1 MLDKT
6 SEKIDPSMSDQVEES
21 SAKTND
27 PTTLPQSADT
37 HDESDMGSDAAVSP
51 MLQAIDQKYDESDMT
66 SPVTE
71 PISTEFPNDIA
82 TDGFPSDIAA
92 ESAVASTSSTSL
104 EFPED
109 VATDSATK
117 SNSWQSATLESS
129 TAPNSPQVIPEETT
143 TSIADAFF
151 VPESSTAPN
160 SPQVISSE
168 ETTSSVA
175 DAFFEHEENAQ
186 PAIPPSYDIAVESA
200 VVSTSSASPE
210 FPDDIAVASTSSTSL
225 EFPEDVATDS
235 TTESSSWQSATSE
248 SSTAP
253 NSPQVIS
260 EETTSSIADAFFV
273 HKESAQTV
281 ILPSSIAEV
290 FFNKDKPNIADAI
303 FDQNPPRQS
312 EPSQPAASPPI
323 MCSPAV
329 VPEVMPV
336 PSLLLQDVQSDADLK
351 LLRVKY
357 RERYIELEE
366 MLEYAAATSKLDPLS
381 LSLEVKKLKKI
392 FFYESPSHLTVETL
406 CEAEA
411 DMEEL
416 YATLSQLIYPVT
428 IQTLR
433 ATSELYPIKHSW
445 LSSWLLG
452 SNSIGL
458 NFFRQIIW
466 VAIALIGLLCLKE
479 GVSFYIADHATTA
492 STIPGSAQA
501 TVASIPKNSLE
512 LLNRLLQMATPFLYG
527 AIGSLVYI
535 YKTLSDL
542 YVCRTLD
549 PNKLANDWMRLFMG
563 GLMGG
568 LTVAL
573 FYQQYYYQGYVS
585 PDGGDASKISAVALA
600 FLTGY
605 SVEFFYRILDRIINT
620 VLPKSVED
628 NTMAQAVISPRQQQM
643 DMLLKRLKDAK
654 SDEDK
659 AIIRDL
665 LGKL

>member
-6 SEKIDPSMSDQVEES
+6 SEKIDPSISDHVGEL
-21 SAKTND
+21 SAKMDD
-27 PTTLPQSADT
+27 PATLPQATDMY
-37 HDESDMGSDAAVSP
+37 DESDIGSDTAVPLPTSTAAGSP
-51 MLQAIDQKYDESDMT
+51 MLQATDQEYDESDTAPAGSEPALTDFPNDIAAESTVASTHSASNEFPEDIATDSVVAST
-66 SPVTE
+66 SYPSSNGFPNDIAAESTVASTHSASNEFPEDIATDSVVTSTSYPSSNGFPNDIAAEPVVA
-71 PISTEFPNDIA
+71 STHSASNEFPNDIA
-82 TDGFPSDIAA
+82 TDAA
-92 ESAVASTSSTSL
+92 AKSTSWQPTTS
-104 EFPED
+104 
-109 VATDSATK
+109 
-117 SNSWQSATLESS
+117 ESS
-129 TAPNSPQVIPEETT
+129 TDPRIIFEETT

-151 VPESSTAPN
+151 VHR
-160 SPQVISSE
+160 E
-168 ETTSSVA
+168 EQLTVLPTSVA
-175 DAFFEHEENAQ
+175 EA
-186 PAIPPSYDIAVESA
+186 
-200 VVSTSSASPE
+200 
-210 FPDDIAVASTSSTSL
+210 
-225 EFPEDVATDS
+225 
-235 TTESSSWQSATSE
+235 
-248 SSTAP
+248 
-253 NSPQVIS
+253 
-260 EETTSSIADAFFV
+260 
-273 HKESAQTV
+273 
-281 ILPSSIAEV
+281 
-290 FFNKDKPNIADAI
+290 FFNKDNPNPTIPLPSIADDI
-303 FDQNPPRQS
+303 FTQNPPNQS
-312 EPSQPAASPPI
+312 EQSQLAAPPPI
-323 MCSPAV
+323 TFPPDAALGV
-329 VPEVMPV
+329 APV
-336 PSLLLQDVQSDADLK
+336 PSLLLQDVQSDADLS

-381 LSLEVKKLKKI
+381 LSLEVKKLKKV
-392 FFYESPSHLTVETL
+392 FFYESPAHLTVESL

-416 YATLSQLIYPVT
+416 YATLSQLIYPAT

-445 LSSWLLG
+445 WSSWLLG

-466 VAIALIGLLCLKE
+466 VAIALIALLCLKE
-479 GVSFYIADHATTA
+479 GVNFYITDQAA
-492 STIPGSAQA
+492 SQASAIPGSAQA
-501 TVASIPKNSLE
+501 TVASIPKNPLE

-573 FYQQYYYQGYVS
+573 FYQQYYSQGYVT
-585 PDGGDASKISAVALA
+585 PDGDINKISAVALA

-620 VLPKSVED
+620 VLPKSVDD
-628 NTMAQAVISPRQQQM
+628 NMTQVVISPRQQQM

-659 AIIRDL
+659 AVIRGI

>member
-1 MLDKT
+1 MLEDKT
-6 SEKIDPSMSDQVEES
+6 SEKM
-21 SAKTND
+21 ND
-27 PTTLPQSADT
+27 PAILSQSTDIY
-37 HDESDMGSDAAVSP
+37 DESDMGSDAA
-51 MLQAIDQKYDESDMT
+51 
-66 SPVTE
+66 TE
-71 PISTEFPNDIA
+71 PALSDFPNDIA
-82 TDGFPSDIAA
+82 TDSTATSSHHPVSNGFPNDIATDSVDFPEDIA
-92 ESAVASTSSTSL
+92 VESAVASTSSTSSSTSS
-104 EFPED
+104 EFPND
-109 VATDSATK
+109 VATDSATGAT
-117 SNSWQSATLESS
+117 SWQPAALESS
-129 TAPNSPQVIPEETT
+129 TAPNPPPEICEETT

-151 VPESSTAPN
+151 V
-160 SPQVISSE
+160 
-168 ETTSSVA
+168 
-175 DAFFEHEENAQ
+175 HEESDQ
-186 PAIPPSYDIAVESA
+186 PI
-200 VVSTSSASPE
+200 
-210 FPDDIAVASTSSTSL
+210 
-225 EFPEDVATDS
+225 
-235 TTESSSWQSATSE
+235 
-248 SSTAP
+248 
-253 NSPQVIS
+253 
-260 EETTSSIADAFFV
+260 
-273 HKESAQTV
+273 
-281 ILPSSIAEV
+281 ILPPSIAEA
-290 FFNKDKPNIADAI
+290 FFNKDKPNPITPLPSVADAI
-303 FDQNPPRQS
+303 FDQNPPTQP
-312 EPSQPAASPPI
+312 EPSPPTTSPPV
-323 MCSPAV
+323 MFSPPV
-329 VPEVMPV
+329 VPETAPA
-336 PSLLLQDVQSDADLK
+336 PPPPLLLQDVQSDADLK

-381 LSLEVKKLKKI
+381 LSLEVKKLKKV
-392 FFYESPSHLTVETL
+392 FFYESPAHLTVETL

-433 ATSELYPIKHSW
+433 ATSELYPVKNSW

-479 GVSFYIADHATTA
+479 GVNFYVTDHAISA

-573 FYQQYYYQGYVS
+573 FYQQYYAQGYVS
-585 PDGGDASKISAVALA
+585 SDGDVSKISAVALA

-628 NTMAQAVISPRQQQM
+628 STMAQTVISPRQQQM

-654 SDEDK
+654 TEEDK
-659 AIIRDL
+659 AVIRGL